1 MTERLVLRELG
12 PDHAADVRDYGIRS
26 REFLAPWEPV
36 RAADWWEPHAVH
48 DRLSAD
54 LEDVANDRSLPLW
67 ISLAEQPDRIV
78 GSIALR
84 NIVRGAMHGCHVGYG
99 LAPEAV
105 GHGYMTEAL
114 AETVRIAFGELSLHR
129 VEANILPRNER
140 SIHVVERC
148 GFQPEGLCRRYLRI
162 AGRWEDHVRYAVI
175 NDAMGDR

>member
-1 MTERLVLRELG
+1 M
-12 PDHAADVRDYGIRS
+12 RS
-26 REFLAPWEPV
+26 RDFLAPWEPI
-36 RAADWWEPHAVH
+36 RAADWWEPQSVQS
-48 DRLSAD
+48 RLSAD

-67 ISLAEQPDRIV
+67 ISLAERPDHIV

-114 AETVRIAFGELSLHR
+114 ARTVQIAFSEMSLHR
-129 VEANILPRNER
+129 VEANILPRNQR
-140 SIHVVERC
+140 SIDVVERC
-148 GFQPEGLCRRYLRI
+148 GFQPEGVCRRYLRI

-175 NDAMGDR
+175 NDALGER